1 MTDMKPRIVAID
13 DEAEFTAMIQDYFE
27 LRGYEISV
35 TNQGSKA
42 LDLIKEKKPD
52 VLILDLKMPGINGDE
67 VLVLAK
73 RIQSNPKVIF
83 VTAYDDGGATKARLL
98 SEGAYAC
105 LDKPLSSIRLL
116 EETVMKAYSDS
127 SEKQN

>member
-73 RIQSNPKVIF
+73 RIQSNAKVIF
-83 VTAYDDGGATKARLL
+83 VTAFDDAGKTKARLKNA
-98 SEGAYAC
+98 GAYGY
-105 LDKPLSSIRLL
+105 LDKPLSSLKEL
-116 EETVMKAYSDS
+116 EELVNKAYSDS
-127 SEKQN
+127 F